1 MFFFFCVSPTTTTV
15 IFVRIDVIASLYC
28 SRNTIAAMPPIQI
41 VTVTFRRQ
49 IYCSDFQN
57 DLFQIVVFNVAVMIF
72 LTLAFSFAFQIASIV
87 VFSHTLIELEVPA
100 WNPVKGSPR

>member
-1 MFFFFCVSPTTTTV
+1 
-15 IFVRIDVIASLYC
+15 
-28 SRNTIAAMPPIQI
+28 MPPIQI